1 MKWVFSPTFSPT
13 EKMSR
18 ITSVSK
24 CPYPLV
30 SLTFCQLLSII
41 RRYKRIFNDK
51 LVNSNP
57 NPSNSYWRKGSE
69 GIALP
74 LKCFSSESNFVIQ
87 ILKIMNEIKLLS
99 VKQLC
104 HLFDCS
110 KSKIYRLMREDKFPQ
125 PIQFG
130 RSVRWKYIDIRDYQ
144 NNLEVA

>member
-1 MKWVFSPTFSPT
+1 MY
-13 EKMSR
+13 R
-18 ITSVSK
+18 ITSVRNR
-24 CPYPLV
+24 PHPLV

-41 RRYKRIFNDK
+41 RGYKRIFNDK
-51 LVNSNP
+51 LVNTNP

-69 GIALP
+69 GKVIP
-74 LKCFSSESNFVIQ
+74 LKCLSSENNFLIPT
-87 ILKIMNEIKLLS
+87 LKIMNEIKLLS

>member
-1 MKWVFSPTFSPT
+1 MY
-13 EKMSR
+13 R
-18 ITSVSK
+18 ITSVRNRQLS
-24 CPYPLV
+24 LL
-30 SLTFCQLLSII
+30 SLTFWQLLSII
-41 RRYKRIFNDK
+41 RGYKRIFNDK
-51 LVNSNP
+51 LVNSNS

-74 LKCFSSESNFVIQ
+74 LKCFSSENNFLIP

-104 HLFDCS
+104 LLFDCS

-130 RSVRWKYIDIRDYQ
+130 RSVRWKYIDIRNYQ

>member
-1 MKWVFSPTFSPT
+1 MY
-13 EKMSR
+13 R
-18 ITSVSK
+18 ITSVRNRRLW
-24 CPYPLV
+24 LV
-30 SLTFCQLLSII
+30 SLTFWQLLSII
-41 RRYKRIFNDK
+41 RGYKRIFNDK
-51 LVNSNP
+51 LVNSNS

-69 GIALP
+69 GKCIP
-74 LKCFSSESNFVIQ
+74 LKCLSRENDFLIP

-104 HLFDCS
+104 LLFDCS

-130 RSVRWKYIDIRDYQ
+130 RSVRWKYIDIRNYQ